1 MLPDGRLSVRREDGV
16 RFAAGADGVARI
28 AGVSADWRAGQG
40 ESLDRNLSML
50 ALGRPAIHFIS
61 LDPPAAAGAANSA
74 SVVNAASASDATS
87 HGASDAA
94 SVANTAG
101 TAAARPGTM
110 HEIFDPAVGRRYRL
124 GGGAAPDYLGA
135 APQGEVFY
143 VYNGTQLLTQYAGS
157 GTRMPLGAFAL
168 ARRAGGHVW
177 LAPTGEHCQPPA
189 LAGAGSLTLLPA
201 GSRLKLL
208 VDAPAWRGYNRL
220 WVDCRELDGPLDL
233 SLKLAAPA
241 LARGNTSLWRE
252 GEDLVLQDE
261 WEEGAQI
268 RPQGILAANAGRI
281 DLSVEAGRN
290 TLNLRQA
297 ALTGLAKNF
306 AMRLGD

>member
-1 MLPDGRLSVRREDGV
+1 MLAPRSALGAALLPDGRLSVRREDGV

-28 AGVSADWRAGQG
+28 AGVSADWRAVQG
-40 ESLDRNLSML
+40 ESLDRNISML
-50 ALGRPAIHFIS
+50 ALERPAIHFIS
-61 LDPPAAAGAANSA
+61 LDPPTAAGAANSA

-135 APQGEVFY
+135 APQDEVFY

-157 GTRMPLGAFAL
+157 GTRMPLGVFAL

-177 LAPTGEHCQPPA
+177 LAPTGKHCQPPA

-208 VDAPAWRGYNRL
+208 VDAPA
-220 WVDCRELDGPLDL
+220 
-233 SLKLAAPA
+233 

-261 WEEGAQI
+261 WEEDAQI

-290 TLNLRQA
+290 TLNLRQST
-297 ALTGLAKNF
+297 LTGLAKNF